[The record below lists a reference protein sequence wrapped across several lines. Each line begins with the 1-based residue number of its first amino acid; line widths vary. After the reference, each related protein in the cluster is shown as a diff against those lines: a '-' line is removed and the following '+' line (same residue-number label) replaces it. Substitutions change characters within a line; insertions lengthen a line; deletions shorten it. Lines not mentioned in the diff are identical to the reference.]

1 MIDRER
7 ISDFIQ
13 SHLKVLIAV
22 VSAVFVCFLLV
33 LFVSVIA
40 FRNGEKRRLE
50 EAERL
55 KAKSIPPE
63 EFFLPEEPLQV
74 PGIQLSRE
82 SSSQW
87 TEEEVSRWYV
97 LPSEE
102 DLDGLRSIG
111 ENAVENLLEAVP

>member
-1 MIDRER
+1 MRPYRYSLYLLAILLK
-7 ISDFIQ
+7 ISYYNLQ
-13 SHLKVLIAV
+13 
-22 VSAVFVCFLLV
+22 
-33 LFVSVIA
+33 
-40 FRNGEKRRLE
+40 KR
-50 EAERL
+50 
-55 KAKSIPPE
+55 PE